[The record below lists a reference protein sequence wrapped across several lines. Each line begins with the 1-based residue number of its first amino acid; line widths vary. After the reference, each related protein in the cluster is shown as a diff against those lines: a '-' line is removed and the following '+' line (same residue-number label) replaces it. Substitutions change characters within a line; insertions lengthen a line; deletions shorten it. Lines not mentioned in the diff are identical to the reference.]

1 MIFFDNT
8 ISTSPEYNL
17 AIEEFFFKQVSE
29 DVIILW
35 QSENAIVVGKHQNAL
50 SEINIPY
57 TLENDISIVR
67 RLSGGGAVYHDLG
80 NLNFTFI
87 QSGEKEKLVDF
98 AKFIEPIIKA
108 LAELGLEASQG
119 KRNEILLGGKKI
131 SGNAEHTFKNRVL
144 HHGTLLYNSNLSTLV
159 KSLRINPLKYQ
170 DKAIKSV
177 QSRVC
182 NISEVLPNMSFK
194 EFRKHLATSLKKQF
208 NVVNDFD
215 FTDEIKVEVDNLV
228 KEKYSKWE
236 WNFGYSPSYTLNKS
250 IYNDGN
256 EVDIK
261 ITVKK
266 GLIEKVE
273 TENEISETLRKQL
286 NFFEGKS
293 HKIEIIKG
301 ICESYGYVDY
311 LDFF

>member
-1 MIFFDNT
+1 
-8 ISTSPEYNL
+8 
-17 AIEEFFFKQVSE
+17 
-29 DVIILW
+29 
-35 QSENAIVVGKHQNAL
+35 
-50 SEINIPY
+50 
-57 TLENDISIVR
+57 
-67 RLSGGGAVYHDLG
+67 
-80 NLNFTFI
+80 
-87 QSGEKEKLVDF
+87 
-98 AKFIEPIIKA
+98 
-108 LAELGLEASQG
+108 
-119 KRNEILLGGKKI
+119 
-131 SGNAEHTFKNRVL
+131 
-144 HHGTLLYNSNLSTLV
+144 
-159 KSLRINPLKYQ
+159 
-170 DKAIKSV
+170 
-177 QSRVC
+177 VC